1 MLNPLRPAKG
11 TISVSIFVLSDC
23 PIANGYA
30 PEIGRIVAKYQPKGI
45 QFSVVYVD
53 SKVTAAAAK
62 AHGKAYGYSCPLVLD
77 PTRSLAK
84 QAGATISPEVV
95 IFGSK
100 GSVVYRGRIDDRA
113 VEIGKLRP
121 NPTRQDL
128 RLTLDA
134 LLAGKPVPMSKT
146 KAVGCLIGS

>member
-1 MLNPLRPAKG
+1 MLNPLRSAKG
-11 TISVSIFVLSDC
+11 TISVAIFILSDC

-30 PEIGRIVAKYQPKGI
+30 PEIGRIIAKYQPKGI

-53 SKVTAAAAK
+53 SKITAVVAK

-77 PTRSLAK
+77 PTRSLTT
-84 QAGATISPEVV
+84 QAGATVSPQVV
-95 IFGSK
+95 VVGPKRSI
-100 GSVVYRGRIDDRA
+100 VYRGRIDDRA
-113 VEIGKLRP
+113 VEIGKLRSKE
-121 NPTRQDL
+121 TRQDL

-134 LLAGKPVPMSKT
+134 LMAGKPVPIAKT

>member
-1 MLNPLRPAKG
+1 MLNPLQPTKG
-11 TISVSIFVLSDC
+11 TISVAIFVLSDC

-30 PEIGRIVAKYQPKGI
+30 PEIGRIIAKYQPKGI
-45 QFSVVYVD
+45 QFSVIYVD
-53 SKVTAAAAK
+53 SKITAPMAK

-84 QAGATISPEVV
+84 RANVTVSPQVVVVGA
-95 IFGSK
+95 K
-100 GSVVYRGRIDDRA
+100 GLIVYRGRIDDRA

-121 NPTRQDL
+121 KATRQDL

-134 LLAGKPVPMSKT
+134 LMAGKPVPIAKT

>member
-11 TISVSIFVLSDC
+11 TISVAIFVLSDC

-30 PEIGRIVAKYQPKGI
+30 PEIGRIIAKYQRKGI

-84 QAGATISPEVV
+84 RANVTVSPQVVVVGA
-95 IFGSK
+95 K
-100 GSVVYRGRIDDRA
+100 GSIVYRGRIDDRA

-121 NPTRQDL
+121 KATRQDL

-134 LLAGKPVPMSKT
+134 LMAGKPVPTAKA